1 MLVDSGRRVLD
12 ERIPDIVHR
21 ALYVR
26 VWVKPELVLVCLP
39 VYKVII
45 VRSDREHTDTDRA
58 LDKA

>member
-12 ERIPDIVHR
+12 ERIPDVVHR

-26 VWVKPELVLVCLP
+26 VWVKSELVLVCLP

-45 VRSDREHTDTDRA
+45 VRSDRERTDTDRA

>member
-1 MLVDSGRRVLD
+1 VLVDSGRRVLD

-26 VWVKPELVLVCLP
+26 VWVKSELVLVCLP